1 MSNACVVGLQW
12 GDEGKG
18 KVIDILTDEYDII
31 VRYQGGGNAGHT
43 VVVNGEKFILHLIPS
58 GILHPDK
65 KCVIGNGVALDP
77 ALFLEEVEELR
88 RRNVSI
94 KNNLFVSN
102 RAHLVFP
109 YHKLLDALSESEKGQ
124 DKIGTTGR
132 GIGPCYADKMAR
144 VGVRVAELYHPEH
157 LKRQIQRN
165 VEEKNRLLQ
174 DFYNTAPLSW
184 EEIYEEYMAYAKR
197 LEPYVCDTVEYVN
210 KEIKKS
216 KSVLFEGAQGSLLDV
231 DFGTYPFI
239 TSSNATACGVAAGA
253 GVSPKQIHKIYG
265 VMKAYTT
272 RVGSGPFPTE
282 AEDALGEHL
291 RLRGQEF
298 GATTG
303 RPRRCGW
310 FDAVA
315 VRHTAMINGVDEAI
329 LTKLDVL
336 DDQETL
342 KVCVGYKYN
351 GKVHEGFPPDLA
363 LLPRCEPIYVER
375 PGWRRDTSGC
385 TSPGELPREA
395 RDYIKHLEKILGLK
409 ITMVSV
415 GPDRKQFIRI
425 SGAVKRKPLRRR
437 IAIKK

>member
-43 VVVNGEKFILHLIPS
+43 VVVNGTKFILHLIPS
-58 GILHPDK
+58 GILHPNK

-77 ALFLEEVEELR
+77 SLFLEEVEKLR
-88 RRNVSI
+88 ERDISVE
-94 KNNLFVSN
+94 NNLFVSD

-109 YHKLLDALSESEKGQ
+109 YHKLLELLSESDKGQ

-144 VGVRVAELYHPEH
+144 VGIRLVDLYHPEH
-157 LKRQIQRN
+157 LRHQIQRN
-165 VEEKNRLLQ
+165 VEEKNRLFQGL
-174 DFYNTAPLSW
+174 YNAPPLRW
-184 EEIYEEYMAYAKR
+184 EEIYEEYSIYAKKMA
-197 LEPYVCDTVEYVN
+197 PYICDTVEYIN
-210 KEIKKS
+210 EAIKAS
-216 KSVLFEGAQGSLLDV
+216 KSILFEGAQGSLLDV

-239 TSSNATACGVAAGA
+239 TSSNATACGVASGA
-253 GVSPKQIHKIYG
+253 GISPKQIHKIYG

-272 RVGSGPFPTE
+272 RVGGGPFPTE
-282 AEDALGEHL
+282 VENALGEHL
-291 RLRGQEF
+291 RSRGGEF

-315 VRHTAMINGVDEAI
+315 VRHAIMINGVDEAI
-329 LTKLDVL
+329 LMKLDVL
-336 DDQETL
+336 DGQETL
-342 KVCVGYKYN
+342 KTCLGYKYN
-351 GKVHEGFPPDLA
+351 GKVYERFLPDLA
-363 LLPRCEPIYVER
+363 LLPKCEPIYEER
-375 PGWRRDTSGC
+375 RGWRKDTSGC
-385 TSPGELPREA
+385 TSFKELPEEA
-395 RDYIKHLEKILGLK
+395 RDYIKYLERILNLR

-415 GPDRKQFIRI
+415 GPDRKQIIRI
-425 SGAVKRKPLRRR
+425 TDAGKGR
-437 IAIKK
+437 